1 MNYYNLKRQIKNR
14 LKPLDLDETE
24 LETQVNLIIEDLI
37 GLQLN
42 LLILKD
48 DLNLSLEQEIRLTTI
63 LNKRLTFV
71 PLQYVLGYAY
81 FGELKLKLT
90 QGVFIPRSDTLALV
104 FQVINIINSLK
115 TPNLNLLE
123 IGIGSG
129 AIAIA
134 LLKHFPDL
142 NITGIDINPIACKI
156 SKENAQNYGVA
167 ARLKVINTDL
177 ISFKQSPAIYHGLIA
192 NPPYI
197 SYAEYL
203 GLDRQIILN
212 EPKTA
217 LIGSDTDGLGFYRQ
231 IAKCAHLITKPAF
244 VAVEI
249 GDRQAQAVSEIFKNH
264 NFADISI
271 YQDANGL
278 DRVLTA
284 Q

>member
-1 MNYYNLKRQIKNR
+1 MNYHNLKGQIKNC

-24 LETQVNLIIEDLI
+24 LETQVNLILEDLT

-42 LLILKD
+42 QLILKD
-48 DLNLSLEQEIRLTTI
+48 NLNLNPEQEIRLTTI
-63 LNKRLTFV
+63 LNKRLSFV

-81 FGELKLKLT
+81 FGELKLKIT
-90 QGVFIPRSDTLALV
+90 QGVFIPRSDTLELV
-104 FQVINIINSLK
+104 FQVINIINSFK
-115 TPNLNLLE
+115 TTNLHLLE

-142 NITGIDINPIACKI
+142 NITGIDINPKACKI
-156 SKENAQNYGVA
+156 SKENAQNNGVA

-177 ISFKQSPAIYHGLIA
+177 LNFKQNSAIYHGLIS

-217 LIGSDTDGLGFYRQ
+217 LIGSDADGLGLYRQ
-231 IAKCAHLITKPAF
+231 IAKYAHLITQPDF
-244 VAVEI
+244 IAVEI
-249 GDRQAQAVSEIFKNH
+249 GDSQAQAVYDIFKNH
-264 NFADISI
+264 NFTHINI
-271 YQDANGL
+271 YKDTNGL
-278 DRVLTA
+278 DRVLTVL
-284 Q
+284 